1 MMKSLI
7 VALMTSITSACM
19 VLPETDKSAVYHC
32 AVSTELKVL
41 KVVNITEGD
50 TSFYEWQDEMISV
63 ITMPASAIISA
74 SYVAINNVIH
84 IGERAIVCS

>member
-7 VALMTSITSACM
+7 VALMTSITSACV
-19 VLPETDKSAVYHC
+19 VLPETDKSAVYYC
-32 AVSTELKVL
+32 AVSSELKVL

-84 IGERAIVCS
+84 FGERAIVCS